1 MNGSEPFR
9 RVALVEGV
17 YLAFA
22 ALAWWAIDPVRQTF
36 LLPELFTTVAR
47 GALLLGIFVAGVTA
61 WSYPRLGARA
71 GDHDSLR
78 DPPQ

>member
-1 MNGSEPFR
+1 MSRSGSLR
-9 RVALVEGV
+9 RILLVELA

-47 GALLLGIFVAGVTA
+47 GALFLGFFVAGITA
-61 WSYPRLGARA
+61 WRYPEMGAGA
-71 GDHDSLR
+71 ADHDSVR
-78 DPPQ
+78 EPPQ